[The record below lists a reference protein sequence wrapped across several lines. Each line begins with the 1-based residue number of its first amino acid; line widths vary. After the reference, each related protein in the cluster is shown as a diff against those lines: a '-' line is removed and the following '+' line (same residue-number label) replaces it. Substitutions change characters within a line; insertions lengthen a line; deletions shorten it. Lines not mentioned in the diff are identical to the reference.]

1 MMTAIVAVP
10 EGSKDDPMFEI
21 NMKLW
26 TANVLLKGGQPLRAA
41 DLLLEAALMVEAAA
55 VDGMVVVEE
64 VAS

>member
-1 MMTAIVAVP
+1 MMTAIVAAL